1 MTTKV
6 SRKLIAIGGNLMMG
20 IPREWLRSWHLSK
33 GDSVELVM
41 DLTNTVILI
50 RPRIEVK
57 KAAKK

>member
-1 MTTKV
+1 
-6 SRKLIAIGGNLMMG
+6 MMG
-20 IPREWLRSWHLSK
+20 LPREWIRSWHLSK